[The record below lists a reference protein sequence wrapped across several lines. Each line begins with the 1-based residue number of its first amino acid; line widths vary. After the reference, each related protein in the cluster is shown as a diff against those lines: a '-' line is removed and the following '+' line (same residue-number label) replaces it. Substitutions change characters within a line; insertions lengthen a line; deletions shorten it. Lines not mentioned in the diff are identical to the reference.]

1 MMEPSEGVRPD
12 VKAPAHRVAVLIPCY
27 NEELTVAQVV
37 RDFKAQLPE
46 ASLYVFDNNS
56 TDQTVRRAAEAGAII
71 GHEVRQGKGYVL
83 RSMFRQIDADIYVM
97 VDGDGTYPPEKVH
110 DLIGPVLRGEAD
122 VVVGSRL
129 LDSSVSGFKPLNLMG
144 NKLLRLCLNVLFR
157 VHVTD
162 LLSGYRAMHRRVVK
176 GLPFL
181 SCGFES
187 ETELTVKCLQ
197 RGYRMLEVPVRLS
210 TRPAGSASK
219 ISIARDGVLIFET
232 IVSLV
237 RDYKPL
243 TAFGA
248 VGAVL
253 VGCGLIPGAI
263 VIREF
268 LMTGLVARFP
278 LAVLAVGLVLTGL
291 LVAFA
296 GLMLH
301 SIARHFQE
309 LDYQMQELLEA
320 RGRSEDAAPPATGAR
335 R

>member
-1 MMEPSEGVRPD
+1 MMEPKVGVSPD
-12 VKAPAHRVAVLIPCY
+12 VRAPAYRVAVLIPCY

-37 RDFKAQLPE
+37 RDFKAQLPD
-46 ASLYVFDNNS
+46 AAIYVFDNNS
-56 TDQTVRRAAEAGAII
+56 TDQTVQRAREAGAII
-71 GHEVRQGKGYVL
+71 GREPRQGKGFVL

-129 LDSSVSGFKPLNLMG
+129 LGPSISGFKPLNLMG

-197 RGYRMLEVPVRLS
+197 RGYRMLEIPVRLAS
-210 TRPAGSASK
+210 RPAGSVSK
-219 ISIARDGVLIFET
+219 ISVARDGLLILNT

-243 TAFGA
+243 TAFGT
-248 VGAVL
+248 VGGVL
-253 VGCGLIPGAI
+253 VVCGLIPGAM

-268 LMTGLVARFP
+268 MATGMVARFP
-278 LAVLAVGLVLTGL
+278 SAVLAVGLVLTGL

-320 RGRSEDAAPPATGAR
+320 RAR